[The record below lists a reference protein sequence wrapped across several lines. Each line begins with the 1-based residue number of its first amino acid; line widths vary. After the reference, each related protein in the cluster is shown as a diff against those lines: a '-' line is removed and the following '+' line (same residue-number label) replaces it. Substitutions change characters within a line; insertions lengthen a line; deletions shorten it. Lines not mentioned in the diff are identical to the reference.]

1 MSFFDPFPL
10 LTTPRLVLR
19 EITQDDAPAFFAV
32 RADPLVM
39 KYWSSLPVT
48 TMEPIHAA
56 IAQVIE
62 GVRAGNS
69 IRWAI
74 TDRENG
80 AFLGSGGFWRWDKR
94 SFRGELGYDL
104 GSAHW
109 GKGLATEA
117 LAAMLRYGWET
128 MKLHSAE
135 ANVDPRNEAS
145 LRVLKKLGF
154 VQEGLLKE
162 NFFVEGEFTDTA
174 VLSLLAPR

>member
-1 MSFFDPFPL
+1 
-10 LTTPRLVLR
+10 
-19 EITQDDAPAFFAV
+19 
-32 RADPLVM
+32 
-39 KYWSSLPVT
+39 
-48 TMEPIHAA
+48 
-56 IAQVIE
+56 
-62 GVRAGNS
+62 VRAGNS